1 MPDLVELSFAALNT
15 LLSFIGLVLLLIGVK
30 RFKGGLLERALKR
43 AIPAGILLFLYF
55 ISQALIGLEI
65 LPVHTFVDDVL
76 GTLFMLG
83 LLYAVY
89 GFIQDWTHL
98 ENCSKNKSG

>member
-1 MPDLVELSFAALNT
+1 LPDLVELSFAALNA
-15 LLSFIGLVLLLIGVK
+15 LLSLVGLVLILIVIR

-43 AIPAGILLFLYF
+43 AIPAGTLLFLYF
-55 ISQALIGLEI
+55 ISEALIGLEI

-76 GTLFMLG
+76 GTFFMLG
-83 LLYAVY
+83 LLYAVN

-98 ENCSKNKSG
+98 ENVSKNRS